1 MEYERNIGDNI
12 MAKEKSN
19 TPQMVLDAVIDA
31 PKKIGKIEIGDITIL
46 KYAYLEKLH
55 SPFIDPTQEFT
66 VESIAPAVFV
76 LAKDKKE
83 LRKYGN
89 DIETLKM
96 DALEWIDENVSLED
110 VPEVIKTIVGKLTA
124 VNKAAP
130 AGSEQDNSSKKK

>member
-1 MEYERNIGDNI
+1 MKR
-12 MAKEKSN
+12 EKSN
-19 TPQMVLDAVIDA
+19 TPQLVLDAVLDA
-31 PKKIGKIEIGDITIL
+31 PKKIGNIEIGDITIL
-46 KYAYLEKLH
+46 RYAWLEKLR

-96 DALEWIDENVSLED
+96 DALEWIDDNVSLED

-130 AGSEQDNSSKKK
+130 AGAGEDGDSKKK